1 MTNDEQAISEYQALN
16 PTQFDILDRFDLSQ
30 HYRSDRQH
38 ELSLELWLRMY
49 ENEND
54 DPRRLRLSFI
64 GVRDLKAAFQ
74 GFTLLPR
81 IEIRSI
87 HTYQWERLRYE
98 VKDVEGN
105 TFSFFCYSFQAQIAE
120 AKEESM

>member
-1 MTNDEQAISEYQALN
+1 MGVFTMTDDEQAISEYQALN
-16 PTQFDILDRFDLSQ
+16 LTQFDILDRFDLSQ

-87 HTYQWERLRYE
+87 HVYQSPALLETPLPVLRDRAGG
-98 VKDVEGN
+98 VD
-105 TFSFFCYSFQAQIAE
+105 AL
-120 AKEESM
+120 